1 MRLVLVLLTVLLLAP
16 APARAQR
23 GGARN
28 AKELIKQAE
37 RLYDQKRYLE
47 AAEALEKAHE
57 AMPNPDPRLLYNIAR
72 AYDQAGQT
80 QQAIQYYEQYKAK
93 GTDLQLLKRAD
104 LFIDRLKLQQQKEEA
119 TAAAA
124 EAERKRLQEEAE
136 EARRRAESERES
148 ARLAEEASQ
157 LRLQAAYED
166 AQAGRRRMQVT
177 SFALGGVALAST
189 GVGTFFGLKSR
200 EARAGYDEALAQSNI
215 SLMKETR
222 TATLNNA
229 VLADIG
235 FGVGLASAVAAI
247 LLYPKDDPEPEEG
260 EARLMLA
267 PRGLGAGVEVSF

>member
-1 MRLVLVLLTVLLLAP
+1 MRLVLVLLTALLLAP
-16 APARAQR
+16 APVRAQR
-23 GGARN
+23 GGARS

-47 AAEALEKAHE
+47 AAEALERAHE

-104 LFIDRLKLQQQKEEA
+104 LFIDRLRLQQQKEEA

-124 EAERKRLQEEAE
+124 EAERKRLQEEAV
-136 EARRRAESERES
+136 EARRRAEAERES

-157 LRLQAAYED
+157 LRLRAAYDD

-189 GVGTFFGLKSR
+189 GVGAFFGLKSR
-200 EARAGYDEALAQSNI
+200 EARTRFDAAGTLPEKLEA
-215 SLMKETR
+215 KTVTR
-222 TATLNNA
+222 NNA